1 MDWTDFEPTAMF
13 IPNNNKE
20 KKYFQIWPLEMIN
33 SVYFWEGAQC
43 SLVQQSNAKR
53 NSKDSLKINNAV
65 KTGWSYRHVFLNK

>member
-1 MDWTDFEPTAMF
+1 M
-13 IPNNNKE
+13 
-20 KKYFQIWPLEMIN
+20 
-33 SVYFWEGAQC
+33 YFWEGAQC